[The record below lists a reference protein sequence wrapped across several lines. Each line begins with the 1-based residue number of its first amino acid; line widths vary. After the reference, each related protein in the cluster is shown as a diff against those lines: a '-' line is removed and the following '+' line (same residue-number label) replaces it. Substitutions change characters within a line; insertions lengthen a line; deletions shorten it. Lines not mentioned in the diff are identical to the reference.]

1 MKVCI
6 IGWYG
11 TETLGDRAILAG
23 ILSTLAKIDPKTK
36 VKLGSLFPFFSKR
49 TISEDF
55 DFYKHLS
62 GAGEFQF
69 ELFESKKGSELMA
82 AIAESDLLIMGGGP
96 LMHINDLFMVDYAF
110 NYAKKKKVPSV
121 LFGCG
126 VGPMFKTRHKG
137 ALQRILKNATLPILR
152 DEVSKNY
159 LKSLGTKES
168 ILNRMQV
175 LPDPSLQAIQDFQ
188 KSERTK
194 DKLDYIA
201 VNMRE
206 FPSEYSQESQKG
218 IHEKLASLLRD
229 LAEDNKVQLIPMH
242 YFHIGGDDRKFLNSL
257 KFDLE
262 LENIE
267 VQNEPLSLYQTFLRF
282 EQAQACVG
290 MRFHSVVF
298 QTALNGKNLV
308 LDYTEPGKGKI
319 TGFLRDWNLEET
331 FKKRYVNLQSWNSE
345 KLDLKS
351 VEQVVLPGDELS
363 QRLARYEELLKTVL

>member
-1 MKVCI
+1 
-6 IGWYG
+6 
-11 TETLGDRAILAG
+11 
-23 ILSTLAKIDPKTK
+23 
-36 VKLGSLFPFFSKR
+36 
-49 TISEDF
+49 
-55 DFYKHLS
+55 
-62 GAGEFQF
+62 
-69 ELFESKKGSELMA
+69 
-82 AIAESDLLIMGGGP
+82 
-96 LMHINDLFMVDYAF
+96 
-110 NYAKKKKVPSV
+110 
-121 LFGCG
+121 
-126 VGPMFKTRHKG
+126 
-137 ALQRILKNATLPILR
+137 
-152 DEVSKNY
+152 
-159 LKSLGTKES
+159 
-168 ILNRMQV
+168 
-175 LPDPSLQAIQDFQ
+175 
-188 KSERTK
+188 
-194 DKLDYIA
+194 
-201 VNMRE
+201 MRE
-206 FPSEYSQESQKG
+206 FPAEYSQESQKG
-218 IHEKLASLLRD
+218 IHEKLANLLRD

-257 KFDLE
+257 RFDLE